1 MFPKLLPK
9 DINVEVLLS
18 YLPEDSC
25 KVSVR
30 GLHKRNSYMDIIDVE
45 ERPNGN
51 VLLDIGRSSIYNSL
65 PEFMF
70 HPVDRFE
77 NIPRSER
84 KECFDEEYDKQEK
97 EKKDAHNFFAPIDI
111 FLLQTRL
118 KVRECIQKYTSQNK
132 ILLDII
138 GDEITE
144 AQRNNRFI
152 KQVIPYLALCK
163 NIRGNRT
170 LITFLLRKIFM
181 EEGILIEKQPENKNL
196 VDDNPRYDSCLDA
209 SLISLYV
216 GNEFNESIITY
227 HVYYWPDKECDD
239 CFLNFIDDVE
249 TFRLFIQDYFMSIEE
264 QLVFNISNDEPP
276 LRLSDTTVY
285 NYLNYNTNI

>member
-9 DINVEVLLS
+9 DLNIEVLLS

-45 ERPNGN
+45 EKPDGN
-51 VLLDIGRSSIYNSL
+51 VLLDIGRSSIYDSL

-70 HPVDRFE
+70 HPIDRFTNDSQRE
-77 NIPRSER
+77 K
-84 KECFDEEYDKQEK
+84 KELFDEEYDKQEK

-111 FLLQTRL
+111 LLLQTRL
-118 KVRECIQKYTSQNK
+118 KVRERIQKYTSQNK
-132 ILLDII
+132 ILLEII
-138 GDEITE
+138 GDAITE

-152 KQVIPYLALCK
+152 KQIIPYLPLCK
-163 NIRGNRT
+163 NIRGNST

-181 EEGILIEKQPENKNL
+181 EEGIVIEKQLENKNL
-196 VDDNPRYDSCLDA
+196 ADKNPRYDDCLDT
-209 SLISLYV
+209 SLTSLYV
-216 GNEFNESIITY
+216 GNEFNENIVTY

-239 CFLNFIDDVE
+239 CFLSFIDEVE
-249 TFRLFIQDYFMSIEE
+249 IFREFVQDYFMSIEE
-264 QLVFNISNDEPP
+264 LLVFNILNDDPP

>member
-9 DINVEVLLS
+9 DLNIEVLLS

-45 ERPNGN
+45 EKPDGN
-51 VLLDIGRSSIYNSL
+51 VLLDIGRSSIYDSL

-70 HPVDRFE
+70 HPIDRFTNDLQRE
-77 NIPRSER
+77 N
-84 KECFDEEYDKQEK
+84 KELFDEECDKQEK

-111 FLLQTRL
+111 LLLQTRL
-118 KVRECIQKYTSQNK
+118 KVRERIQKYTSQNK
-132 ILLDII
+132 ILLEII
-138 GDEITE
+138 GDAITE
-144 AQRNNRFI
+144 TQRNNRFI
-152 KQVIPYLALCK
+152 KQVIPYLPLCK
-163 NIRGNRT
+163 NIRGNST

-181 EEGILIEKQPENKNL
+181 EEGIVIEKQLENKNL
-196 VDDNPRYDSCLDA
+196 VDSNPRYDDCLDT
-209 SLISLYV
+209 SLTSLYV
-216 GNEFNESIITY
+216 GNEFDENIVTY

-239 CFLNFIDDVE
+239 CFLSFIDEVE
-249 TFRLFIQDYFMSIEE
+249 IFREFVQDYFMSIEE
-264 QLVFNISNDEPP
+264 QLVFNILNDDPP

>member
-9 DINVEVLLS
+9 DLNIEVLLS

-45 ERPNGN
+45 EKPDGN
-51 VLLDIGRSSIYNSL
+51 VLLDIGRSSIYDSL

-70 HPVDRFE
+70 HPIDRFTNDLQRE
-77 NIPRSER
+77 K
-84 KECFDEEYDKQEK
+84 KELFDEEYDKQEK

-111 FLLQTRL
+111 LLLQTRL
-118 KVRECIQKYTSQNK
+118 KVRERIQKYTSQNK
-132 ILLDII
+132 ILLEII
-138 GDEITE
+138 GDAITE
-144 AQRNNRFI
+144 TQRNNRFI
-152 KQVIPYLALCK
+152 KQIIPYLPLCK
-163 NIRGNRT
+163 NIRGNST
-170 LITFLLRKIFM
+170 LIAFLLRKIFM
-181 EEGILIEKQPENKNL
+181 EEGIVIEKQLENKNL
-196 VDDNPRYDSCLDA
+196 VDGNPRYDDCLDT
-209 SLISLYV
+209 SLTSLYV
-216 GNEFNESIITY
+216 GNEFDENIVTY

-239 CFLNFIDDVE
+239 CFLSFIDEVE
-249 TFRLFIQDYFMSIEE
+249 IFREFVQDYFMSIEE
-264 QLVFNISNDEPP
+264 QLVFNILHDDPP